1 MHVTA
6 QHELQQLKKKHADL
20 EEALRREESR
30 PLPDEALI
38 SRLKKQKLMLKD
50 EMTALEAQAA

>member
-1 MHVTA
+1 MTA
-6 QHELQQLKKKHADL
+6 KHEFQQLKKKHADL
-20 EEALRREESR
+20 EEALRREEAR

-50 EMTALEAQAA
+50 EMTALESSAA